1 MQLSE
6 VSCSAHKQTKRP
18 TQKLE
23 LRPLTEHTVYAET
36 DKMDESTERG
46 RVATEHGARV
56 FATDVLKWRYDLH
69 EL

>member
-6 VSCSAHKQTKRP
+6 VSCSAHKQTESADTNCK
-18 TQKLE
+18 T
-23 LRPLTEHTVYAET
+23 ET

>member
-18 TQKLE
+18 TKGE
-23 LRPLTEHTVYAET
+23 IASASEHTVYAET